1 VAISKQLSVILANRP
16 GSLARAVSTLS
27 DNEINLQA
35 ISVIEHH
42 DHAVLRIIAENPTKA
57 ILLLEQEEF
66 MVMEQDVV
74 TAKIDNAPGA
84 LAKIAQK
91 LALADIN
98 VAYAYA
104 AATEDATDALIVLK
118 TDNLEA
124 TNKMITGLGFSD

>member
-1 VAISKQLSVILANRP
+1 
-16 GSLARAVSTLS
+16 
-27 DNEINLQA
+27 
-35 ISVIEHH
+35 
-42 DHAVLRIIAENPTKA
+42 
-57 ILLLEQEEF
+57 

-84 LAKIAQK
+84 LSKIAQK